1 MRLVVLPE
9 AELEAGDAVIWYDD
23 QRLGLGDEFEAEFRR
38 VRERI
43 IESPLQWPRMEF
55 YEGRHD
61 VRRCF
66 MDRFPFGVIFVRR
79 PDELVVVAVAHMR
92 REPLYW
98 LDRIN

>member
-1 MRLVVLPE
+1 MKLVVLPE
-9 AELEAGDAVIWYDD
+9 AELEAADAVIWYDV
-23 QRLGLGDEFEAEFRR
+23 QRRGLGDEFATEFEQIC
-38 VRERI
+38 ERLVD
-43 IESPLQWPRMEF
+43 SPLQWPRVEF

-66 MDRFPFGVIFVRR
+66 MYRFPFGVIFVRR
-79 PDELVVVAVAHMR
+79 PEEVVVVAVAHMR